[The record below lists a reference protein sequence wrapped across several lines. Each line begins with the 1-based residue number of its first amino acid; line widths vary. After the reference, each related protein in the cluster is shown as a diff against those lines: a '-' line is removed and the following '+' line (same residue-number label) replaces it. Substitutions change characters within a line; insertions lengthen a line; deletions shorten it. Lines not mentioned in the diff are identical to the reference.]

1 MRVDDLKKKAK
12 KDRQKELDKK
22 KSLLM
27 TIFFIFIIAIAILIV
42 WIIIFKNTSR
52 TNTYENTYLK
62 VKYDS
67 SWTLSRNVTD
77 SISLIHKT
85 NSYVD
90 IKINKL
96 QGNSLNSD
104 ISSIADEV
112 KYDIKK
118 QNSNYKLL
126 KEDTKVISK
135 NRYDAYRILYEN
147 GDSQSLVIALR
158 KDDYLFLVNYTAKD
172 EYFDILLDS
181 FEAILT
187 NLELK

>member
-27 TIFFIFIIAIAILIV
+27 TIFFIFLIAIAILIV

-52 TNTYENTYLK
+52 TKTYENTYLK

-96 QGNSLNSD
+96 QSNSLNSD

>member
-27 TIFFIFIIAIAILIV
+27 TIFFIFLIAIAILIV

-96 QGNSLNSD
+96 QSNSLNSD